1 LGVFRTYQTN
11 STKNNLKL
19 LPEIAE
25 YGLHLHDEVANE
37 GYTIYDFSLP
47 GLTIHTIENKTSK
60 ALLLGKEIIAKGY
73 KTVNMLGC
81 HDGTI
86 RFRFER

>member
-1 LGVFRTYQTN
+1 
-11 STKNNLKL
+11 
-19 LPEIAE
+19 
-25 YGLHLHDEVANE
+25 LHDEVAKE

-60 ALLLGKEIIAKGY
+60 ALLLGKEIIYQKRM

-81 HDGTI
+81 QMGTLP
-86 RFRFER
+86 R